1 MPNSFSPYQR
11 LSLSPYAVTGHIG
24 VSPDSKN
31 KGAIKN
37 LPRMGDLPLRLQPTG
52 LTILFAKLEA
62 LDYASAIRFLA
73 PVR

>member
-1 MPNSFSPYQR
+1 
-11 LSLSPYAVTGHIG
+11 
-24 VSPDSKN
+24 
-31 KGAIKN
+31 
-37 LPRMGDLPLRLQPTG
+37 MGDLPLRLQPTG